1 MAAIATR
8 REKVVLDL
16 EDNFTAGMLRASA
29 AASLLDKNLGHL
41 DKSSVRAEK
50 STTRMGDSSGRS
62 FNKIEQNAKRAERSS
77 SLLVDSIAM
86 LAPTV
91 VPLSAAAV
99 PAIAGLTSQ
108 LGFAAGAAGV
118 AVLAFHGIGDALK
131 AVDTYNVEPTAE
143 HLAKMREEMQKIGPA
158 GAQFVRELEKIKGQL
173 KPIQDAAR
181 AGLFPGL
188 TQGIEELTSRIPV
201 VQRIVSQIAT
211 ESGTLFGQAGKSL
224 AGPEWDKFF
233 AFLEREAA
241 PTLQSLGETIGNLAL
256 TAANLWV
263 AFEPLETSFSA
274 GLVSATGKLKAWS
287 DGLSKTQGFR
297 DFIDYV
303 QKSGPQVAE
312 ALGSLANA
320 FVQVVQAAAPIGGP
334 ILKVISTLADLIA
347 AIANSPIG
355 SDLFV
360 LAAGLA
366 AVNRAMTIGTKVQ
379 DSLIGNLILGKDG
392 KGGRGPSGITKAR
405 TSIRGLADDIRTANS
420 LPGIRKSF
428 GLPTADE
435 MSKQAAASGRL
446 GDRLKTLGKGSAAIA
461 GLTLATT
468 GLADGMGVSNTAS
481 LALMGTMG
489 GPWGALAGGVVGA
502 FQDMSSAG
510 KSLGDAMKAAD
521 DAMDPSSGSIAQRE
535 EVLRQLAKQSKA
547 LDNASTWNL
556 GADFAKTKSLLTG
569 QVNAPT
575 RQFNDLKGQLD
586 KEKAQALALRD
597 ARTGANNLT
606 LLKEGFVTTAAG
618 AKAAGEG
625 IGAFTAR
632 ISAMEDLLT
641 RRAGARSYQQSIDD
655 MTKSLKTNGKTL
667 DINTDKGRQNQ
678 AALDN
683 IANSAIAYA
692 KTLGPI
698 QRVKFMDN
706 ARKGFI
712 AATEAAGRTKA
723 QAKALADRLIGVGQL
738 KPNPKVDIRDAQAK
752 NKINSLNSQLDYLA
766 RTRVAHIGVTL
777 AGVAAANAALVGLTR
792 PRTAPVKAGHKD
804 GSWISGPGGP
814 RDDLVPIMASP
825 GEFMVNARAAS
836 MYPSE
841 LEWINAQGLRNGGW
855 SGNPSISMGGPSI
868 NANITANIDGL
879 HALVASVS
887 HATATAVLN
896 DHLDM
901 SGARGQAG
909 NGQ

>member
-1 MAAIATR
+1 VGTIATR
-8 REKVVLDL
+8 HEKVVLDL
-16 EDNFTAGMLRASA
+16 EDRFTAGMLRASA
-29 AASLLDKNLGHL
+29 AASLLDKNLGGL
-41 DKSSVRAEK
+41 DRSTVRAEK

-86 LAPTV
+86 LAPAV

-131 AVDTYNVEPTAE
+131 AVDTYNLEPTAA

-201 VQRIVSQIAT
+201 VQRIVSQIAQ
-211 ESGTLFGQAGKSL
+211 ESGTLFSQAGKSL

-233 AFLEREAA
+233 AFLERDAA
-241 PTLQSLGETIGNLAL
+241 PTLQALGQTIGNLAG

-263 AFEPLETSFSA
+263 AFAPLEHSFSA
-274 GLVSATGKLKAWS
+274 GLVSATGKLQAWS
-287 DGLSKTQGFR
+287 DGLSKTKGFH

-320 FVQVVQAAAPIGGP
+320 FVQIVQAAAPIGGP
-334 ILKVISTLADLIA
+334 VLKVISTLADLIA
-347 AIANSPIG
+347 AIANSPLG
-355 SDLFV
+355 SELFV

-379 DSLIGNLILGKDG
+379 DSLVGNLLLGKSN
-392 KGGRGPSGITKAR
+392 GPSGITRAR
-405 TSIRGLADDIRTANS
+405 GSLQGLAKDMKTVNS
-420 LPGIRKSF
+420 VGFFAGPKALASAKV
-428 GLPTADE
+428 LNE
-435 MSKQAAASGRL
+435 HAAAAGRL
-446 GDRLKTLGKGSAAIA
+446 GDRLKTLGKGTGAIA

-468 GLADGMGVSNTAS
+468 GLADGMGISNTAS
-481 LALMGTMG
+481 LALMGTMA

-521 DAMDPSSGSIAQRE
+521 EAMNPSSGSIAQRE
-535 EVLRQLAKQSKA
+535 EVLRQLAKQSRA

-586 KEKAQALALRD
+586 KEKAQALALKE

-618 AKAAGEG
+618 ARAAGEG

-692 KTLGPI
+692 KTLGPL

-712 AATEAAGRTKA
+712 AAAEAAGRTKA

-738 KPNPKVDIRDAQAK
+738 KPNPKIDIRDAQAK

-777 AGVAAANAALVGLTR
+777 AGVAAANAALAGVAR
-792 PRTAPVKAGHKD
+792 PRTAPVTAKPHAAAG
-804 GSWISGPGGP
+804 GWMFGPGGP
-814 RDDLVPIMASP
+814 REDKIPAMLSN
-825 GEFMVNARAAS
+825 GEFVVNAAAAAKHAN
-836 MYPSE
+836 E

-868 NANITANIDGL
+868 NANVTAVLPGIGQM
-879 HALVASVS
+879 VAEIS

-909 NGQ
+909 NGR